1 MNYSQLGGNMP
12 PEVTVAIIQILPPIL
27 AILTILILAAIFR
40 KPLEHRLLPRL
51 SGIKILGVEISL
63 LKEELDEVASARGVA
78 ISEGDKWSALKR
90 AEHVS
95 PVLQSAKILWVD
107 DEPQRNRQLVKILIS
122 LGTDVDHAQ
131 DTDEALKLLRRHQ
144 YDVVISDIKRG
155 EGGDAGLKRVSMM
168 WDEHIYRWTIFYVS
182 DLKPGIPEHAFNIT
196 NRPDHLLHFIM
207 DALER
212 DKWSDY
218 SAQ

>member
-1 MNYSQLGGNMP
+1 MA
-12 PEVTVAIIQILPPIL
+12 PEITVAIIQTLPSIL
-27 AILTILILAAIFR
+27 AIAVLLILAVIFR
-40 KPLEHRLLPRL
+40 KPLKQRILPRL
-51 SGIKILGVEISL
+51 SGLKILGVEISL
-63 LKEELDEVASARGVA
+63 LKEELDEVASGRGVA

-95 PVLQSAKILWVD
+95 PVIRGAKILWVD
-107 DEPQRNRQLVKILIS
+107 DEPQRNRQLVKILLS
-122 LGTDVDHAQ
+122 LGADVDQAH

-144 YDVVISDIKRG
+144 YDVVVSDIKRR
-155 EGGDAGLKRVSMM
+155 EGSDAGLKMVSRM
-168 WDEHIYRWTIFYVS
+168 WDEHIYRWTIFYVL
-182 DLKPGIPEHAFNIT
+182 DLKSGVPEHAFNIT

-212 DKWSDY
+212 EKWSNY